1 MIEPR
6 NDLVIGVFEQESQA
20 EQAVAELWRA
30 GFAPDR
36 IDMANRR
43 IGVVRGTPRLQFQ
56 QDAAEG
62 ATAGAVAG
70 ATAGAVAGLVAGS
83 LLPGV
88 GTVLGGIGGA
98 ALGAAGGTFLG
109 PFVAMEISEE
119 DATHYSQAM
128 EQGRSLVIVR
138 QIGRMDDAREIL
150 RAHGGCE
157 LPDYLAHHAPH
168 RPDPTD

>member
-6 NDLVIGVFEQESQA
+6 NDIVIGVFEHEAQA

-36 IDMANRR
+36 IDVANRR
-43 IGVVRGTPRLQFQ
+43 VGVVQGTPRLQFQ

-70 ATAGAVAGLVAGS
+70 ATAGAVAGVVAGS

-109 PFVAMEISEE
+109 PFVAMDIAEE
-119 DATHYSQAM
+119 DAHHYSNAM
-128 EQGRSLVIVR
+128 DQGRTLVIVR
-138 QIGRMDDAREIL
+138 QIGRSDEARAIL
-150 RAHGGCE
+150 GRHGGFE
-157 LPDYLAHHAPH
+157 LPDYLAHEAHQ
-168 RPDPTD
+168 

>member
-1 MIEPR
+1 MNEAR
-6 NDLVIGVFEQESQA
+6 KDLVIAVFDQESQA
-20 EQAVAELWRA
+20 EQAVSALWRA

-43 IGVVRGTPRLQFQ
+43 MGVVPGTPRLQFQ

-83 LLPGV
+83 VVPGI

-109 PFVAMEISEE
+109 PFVAMDISEE
-119 DATHYSQAM
+119 DATHYSNAID
-128 EQGRSLVIVR
+128 QGRTLVIVR
-138 QIGRMDDAREIL
+138 QIGRCEEAREIL
-150 RAHGGCE
+150 REHGGLE
-157 LPDYLAHHAPH
+157 LPDYLAQEAG
-168 RPDPTD
+168 R